1 MRDLTLPRVCA
12 VEIVETL
19 NVLLNPGAGFTL
31 EEYQCAGEFLTQLL
45 GEFIFYVEMILE
57 VKVVTIYV

>member
-1 MRDLTLPRVCA
+1 MRDLTLPRVSA

-31 EEYQCAGEFLTQLL
+31 EEYQCAREFLTQLL
-45 GEFIFYVEMILE
+45 GEFILLNLH
-57 VKVVTIYV
+57 K